1 MNYEKFNHKVIWGGA
16 FSLVVSVAAAFVLSA
31 CSESKEDRLV
41 RLATKALKAE
51 YPNAELVSFEVA
63 QKEYGLKSKECFIR
77 DRFGG
82 KLTEFYSFAKVDNEI
97 YVYKFNITTEKG
109 SVDILNSIPLAKS
122 KNHIDIEHCF
132 K

>member
-1 MNYEKFNHKVIWGGA
+1 MKKFNQTLKSGLGVA
-16 FSLVVSVAAAFVLSA
+16 LATMSLVAFTA

-82 KLTEFYSFAKVDNEI
+82 KLTEFYSFVKVDNEI